1 MAKFRKILKRG
12 KVTKDKKQDRKIRQ
26 IMLWSKP
33 ELKQKVTNQA
43 ADAIPAQ
50 ATNALVA
57 TQITDIAAGTAGNQR
72 IGDAVQ
78 VHKIEFALS
87 CSNLNTSAS
96 QLQFVRVMIVQ
107 DQRYNGTAPT
117 GGELLQSYNVTDVS
131 MSNAYS
137 AYNTAFIRSKLANR
151 AGNIRV
157 LFDRCLYL
165 STNVLTTSGTSFHP
179 QAHVRFSKVFRK
191 PLTVGY
197 EGANYEAGQ
206 IFVCVFPGSDTTAN
220 VNPYY
225 AWQATVRYS
234 DS

>member
-1 MAKFRKILKRG
+1 MRFG
-12 KVTKDKKQDRKIRQ
+12 KKTKDKKQDKKIRQ
-26 IMLWSKP
+26 LTLWAKP
-33 ELKQKVTNQA
+33 ELKQKLTNQA
-43 ADAIPAQ
+43 ADAIPGQ
-50 ATNALVA
+50 STNALVA

-87 CSNLNTSAS
+87 CLNPGDSTN
-96 QLQFVRVMIVQ
+96 QLQFIRVMIVQ

-117 GGELLQSYNVTDVS
+117 GGELLHGYNVTDVS

-137 AYNTAFIRSKLANR
+137 GYNTAFVKNKLSNR

-157 LFDRCLYL
+157 LFDRTVYL
-165 STNVLTTSGTSFHP
+165 PSNVVTTSGCSFHP
-179 QAHVRFSKVFRK
+179 QFQVQFKKVFRK

-206 IFVCVFPGSDTTAN
+206 IFVCVFPGSDTTGN
-220 VNPYY
+220 SNPYY
-225 AWQATVRYS
+225 AWQALVRYS
-234 DS
+234 DC